1 MRTSTLTLI
10 AACILFVV
18 DAAPLGAR
26 GSVEHLTTEN
36 QTDHVASE
44 ATPPPWR
51 ASSFVEMRV
60 AQPTPP
66 PWRRSMEAE
75 AMGGSSQKGDA
86 PGWRAVAASSVV
98 EHVAQPTPPPWR
110 RESESIVPPT
120 HTGTHTEITDSSH
133 GKADAPGWRKRVAA
147 SDADLTLALPQS
159 A

>member
-10 AACILFVV
+10 VACILLVV

-36 QTDHVASE
+36 QTDHVAE
-44 ATPPPWR
+44 ATPPPWW

-75 AMGGSSQKGDA
+75 AMGGSSQKGRCAWLESCGRVVGCGTCRPAHPA
-86 PGWRAVAASSVV
+86 PV
-98 EHVAQPTPPPWR
+98 EARVRVCRTTDPHRNPYRDHRQFT
-110 RESESIVPPT
+110 RESRCS
-120 HTGTHTEITDSSH
+120 
-133 GKADAPGWRKRVAA
+133 RVEK
-147 SDADLTLALPQS
+147 TRRG
-159 A
+159 

>member
-10 AACILFVV
+10 AACILLVV

-36 QTDHVASE
+36 QTDHVAE

-86 PGWRAVAASSVV
+86 PGWRAVATSSVV
-98 EHVAQPTPPPWR
+98 EHVTPAHPAPVEAR
-110 RESESIVPPT
+110 VRVCRTTDPHRNPYRDHRQFTRESRCS
-120 HTGTHTEITDSSH
+120 
-133 GKADAPGWRKRVAA
+133 RVEKTR
-147 SDADLTLALPQS
+147 SG
-159 A
+159 